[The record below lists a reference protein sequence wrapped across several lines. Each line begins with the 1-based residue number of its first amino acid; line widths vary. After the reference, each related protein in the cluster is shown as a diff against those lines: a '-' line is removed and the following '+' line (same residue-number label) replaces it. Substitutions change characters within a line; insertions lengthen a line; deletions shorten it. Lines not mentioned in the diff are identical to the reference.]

1 MEDDPSLEPGAL
13 IGGRY
18 RLERSLSDDR
28 WLALDQAAADAPTH
42 LTVLGELTEKQGEDL
57 SKRWLQLQGVLH
69 PQLPRFGDLINT
81 GEALWLPR
89 PWQEGETLQALLEAG
104 ETFSLEDV
112 LVLLR
117 QLLPVLAQLHSQR
130 LSCADWSPAHILRR
144 SPDGLPVPLALEQPA
159 PVSYTHLRAHET

>member
-18 RLERSLSDDR
+18 RLERSLSDDS
-28 WLALDQAAADAPTH
+28 WLALDQAAADALTH
-42 LTVLGELTEKQGEDL
+42 LTLLGELTEERGEDL
-57 SKRWLQLQGVLH
+57 SKRWLQFQGVLH
-69 PQLPRFGDLINT
+69 SQLPRFGDLINT

-89 PWQEGETLQALLEAG
+89 PWQEGETLQALLDAG

-117 QLLPVLAQLHSQR
+117 QLLPCLLYTSDA
-130 LSCADWSPAHILRR
+130 AD
-144 SPDGLPVPLALEQPA
+144 E
-159 PVSYTHLRAHET
+159 